1 MVPFQALQAVGHTVQ
16 AVAPDKKAGDFLM
29 TASHDFEGQQTY
41 SEKPGHRFTLN
52 ASFADVDPARY
63 DTLVV
68 RGGRASE
75 CLRMNARVI
84 EIARHFLAADKPVA
98 SICHGAQ
105 LPAATGLIS
114 LSLVSTSSAPALW
127 ARPCL
132 HAGAR
137 RRSPDGTD
145 ANGRAVRRA
154 RQPHKGIQ
162 ARPAQGRPGF
172 EDPGAAAHF
181 CGPQRSRALPPK
193 QRTPQRQ
200 ETFTMRLFPRAAAPC
215 ALALCALASTTA
227 SHALRPDGPQ
237 YQAQV
242 MRTSYG
248 IPHIQASDWG
258 SLGYGYGYAFAQDN
272 VCVLAR
278 EALAAQGRQARYF
291 GAGSGNATLASDWV
305 YAMVN
310 SDARVNAAWA
320 TLDGDTRD
328 LLTGYAA
335 GYNRYLRDT
344 APAALPLDCRS
355 QAWVQPLTGK
365 DALKVLRKL
374 LVRAS
379 TGNFVSSLV
388 GATPP
393 AAVAARKDDATRAM
407 AQARTA
413 AADEAAFAT
422 LDPAGLGLPDFSP
435 ERFGSNAVGLGSDLT
450 GGAGALLGNP
460 HFPWYGIERFYAVH
474 LTIPGRY
481 DAMGGSIYGFPL
493 VNIGFNKH
501 VAWSH
506 TVSTARRFILRQLT
520 IVPTAPTSYVVDG
533 QPVAMQPETV
543 TVGLLLGDGSVVPV
557 PHTFWMTQY
566 GPVLVP
572 AAAAQALWTTTSAYA
587 LTDVNLENIRAFRQY
602 REMGQAR
609 NLDEFAA
616 TLRQH
621 VGLPWVNTIAA
632 DSGGQA
638 FYGDIGAMP
647 NVSNAKLAACIKPGF
662 AQALAASRIYA
673 LDGAN
678 SACNPGTDADAPEP
692 GIFGAANM
700 PGLMRRDYVQ
710 NSNDS
715 YWLANPAARLEGYS
729 QIIGA
734 DENRPQ
740 SLRTRL
746 GITQIRDR
754 QAGSDGLPGAGFSRQ
769 WLQDVL
775 YANRHHSAE
784 IMLDGVLQ
792 LCASQSPDVIIGS
805 QTVNVAQACS
815 VLANWDRRNNVNS
828 VGAHVWTELWRRLS
842 GSPTAGSGLPAVSS
856 VLYAVPFN
864 PADPVATPRG
874 LNTANASVVTRTLGE
889 LAYTVKFYADNAIP
903 LDRPWGQVHFDIRNG
918 QRLPIHG
925 GSGTSGVYNAIT
937 PSSLVAGTGY
947 TPILGGSSYVQSVT
961 FTNKGPEAR
970 AVVTYSQSS
979 DPANPHFA
987 DMTALFS
994 NYGWVNLPFA
1004 EGDIR
1009 RDPQLTV
1016 IKLRE
1021 KR

>member
-1 MVPFQALQAVGHTVQ
+1 MRFSPTTV
-16 AVAPDKKAGDFLM
+16 AACAC
-29 TASHDFEGQQTY
+29 T
-41 SEKPGHRFTLN
+41 
-52 ASFADVDPARY
+52 
-63 DTLVV
+63 
-68 RGGRASE
+68 
-75 CLRMNARVI
+75 
-84 EIARHFLAADKPVA
+84 LAA
-98 SICHGAQ
+98 
-105 LPAATGLIS
+105 LTAA
-114 LSLVSTSSAPALW
+114 
-127 ARPCL
+127 
-132 HAGAR
+132 
-137 RRSPDGTD
+137 
-145 ANGRAVRRA
+145 
-154 RQPHKGIQ
+154 
-162 ARPAQGRPGF
+162 
-172 EDPGAAAHF
+172 
-181 CGPQRSRALPPK
+181 
-193 QRTPQRQ
+193 
-200 ETFTMRLFPRAAAPC
+200 
-215 ALALCALASTTA
+215 TA
-227 SHALRPDGPQ
+227 SHAVRPDGPQ

-291 GAGSGNATLASDWV
+291 GAGSGNATLAADWV

-310 SDARVNAAWA
+310 SEARVNAAWA
-320 TLDGDTRD
+320 TLDSDTRD
-328 LLTGYAA
+328 LLSGYAA
-335 GYNRYLRDT
+335 GVNRYLRDT
-344 APAALPLDCRS
+344 APAALPADCRS
-355 QAWVQPLTGK
+355 QPWVQPLTGK

-388 GATPP
+388 GAQPP
-393 AAVAARKDDATRAM
+393 AAAAGARGAAPHAQHVAHVAADD
-407 AQARTA
+407 
-413 AADEAAFAT
+413 DEDVAK
-422 LDPAGLGLPDFSP
+422 LDVAGLPDFSP

-506 TVSTARRFILRQLT
+506 TVSTARRFILRELT
-520 IVPTAPTSYVVDG
+520 IVPTAPTNYVVDG
-533 QPVAMQPETV
+533 QVVAMTPETV
-543 TVGLLLGDGSVVPV
+543 TVQLLLGDGSVVPV
-557 PHTFWMTQY
+557 PHTFWHTQY

-572 AAAAQALWTTTSAYA
+572 ASAPQALWTTTSAYA

-621 VGLPWVNTIAA
+621 AGLPWVNTVAA

-647 NVSNAKLAACIKPGF
+647 NVSNAKLTACIKPGF
-662 AQALAASRIYA
+662 AQALALSRVYA
-673 LDGAN
+673 LDGAT

-700 PGLMRRDYVQ
+700 PGLMRRDFVQ

-715 YWLANPAARLEGYS
+715 YWLANPAVPLVGYS

-734 DENRPQ
+734 DENRAQ
-740 SLRTRL
+740 GLRTRL

-754 QAGSDGLPGAGFSRQ
+754 IAGSDGLPGAGFNRQ

-784 IMLDGVLQ
+784 LMLDGVLQ
-792 LCASQSPDVIIGS
+792 LCATQSPDVVIGG

-815 VLANWDRRNNVNS
+815 VLANWDRRNNVAS

-842 GSPTAGSGLPAVSS
+842 GSASAGLPAVTS
-856 VLYAVPFN
+856 VLYAVPFSA
-864 PADPVATPRG
+864 ADPVATPRG
-874 LNTANASVVTRTLGE
+874 LNVANTSVITRTMGE

-903 LDRPWGQVHFDIRNG
+903 LDRPWGQVQFDVRNG
-918 QRLPIHG
+918 QVLPIHG
-925 GSGTSGVYNAIT
+925 GSGNSGVYNAIT
-937 PSSLVAGTGY
+937 PSSLVAGVGN
-947 TPILGGSSYVQSVT
+947 TPVLGGTSYVQSVT

-994 NYGWVNLPFA
+994 NYGWVTLPFA

-1009 RDPQLTV
+1009 SDPNLTV

>member
-1 MVPFQALQAVGHTVQ
+1 M
-16 AVAPDKKAGDFLM
+16 
-29 TASHDFEGQQTY
+29 
-41 SEKPGHRFTLN
+41 R
-52 ASFADVDPARY
+52 
-63 DTLVV
+63 
-68 RGGRASE
+68 
-75 CLRMNARVI
+75 
-84 EIARHFLAADKPVA
+84 
-98 SICHGAQ
+98 
-105 LPAATGLIS
+105 
-114 LSLVSTSSAPALW
+114 STSPATT
-127 ARPCL
+127 AC
-132 HAGAR
+132 
-137 RRSPDGTD
+137 
-145 ANGRAVRRA
+145 
-154 RQPHKGIQ
+154 
-162 ARPAQGRPGF
+162 
-172 EDPGAAAHF
+172 AAALT
-181 CGPQRSRALPPK
+181 AL
-193 QRTPQRQ
+193 
-200 ETFTMRLFPRAAAPC
+200 L
-215 ALALCALASTTA
+215 LASA
-227 SHALRPDGPQ
+227 SHANGPGNQ
-237 YQAQV
+237 RDYNVQV
-242 MRTSYG
+242 SRTSYG
-248 IPHIQASDWG
+248 IPHIQATDWG
-258 SLGYGYGYAFAQDN
+258 SLGYGYGHAFAQDN

-291 GAGSGNATLASDWV
+291 GAGAGSATLASDWV
-305 YAMVN
+305 YRMVN
-310 SDARVNAAWA
+310 SDARVNASWGR
-320 TLDGDTRD
+320 LDDDTRE
-328 LLTGYAA
+328 LLSGYAA

-344 APAALPLDCRS
+344 APAALPADCRN

-379 TGNFVSSLV
+379 TGNFVNSLV
-388 GATPP
+388 GAAPP
-393 AAVAARKDDATRAM
+393 AAVAAIQEDIRHARRSTQVVEDDDAL
-407 AQARTA
+407 A
-413 AADEAAFAT
+413 A
-422 LDPAGLGLPDFSP
+422 LDPASLPDFSP
-435 ERFGSNAVGLGSDLT
+435 QRFGSNAVGLGSELT
-450 GGAGALLGNP
+450 RGAGALLGNP

-506 TVSTARRFILRQLT
+506 TVSTARRFILRQLS
-520 IVPTAPTSYVVDG
+520 IVPSSPTSYFVDG
-533 QPVAMQPETV
+533 QVVAMQPETV
-543 TVGLLLGDGSVVPV
+543 TAELLLGDGSVVPV
-557 PHTFWMTQY
+557 SHTFWMTQF

-572 AAAAQALWTTTSAYA
+572 AAASQALWSTTSAYA

-616 TLRQH
+616 TLRRY
-621 VGLPWVNTIAA
+621 VGLPWVNTVAA
-632 DSGGQA
+632 DSGGKA

-647 NVSNAKLAACIKPGF
+647 NVSNAKLAACILPGF
-662 AQALAASRIYA
+662 AQALAAARIYA
-673 LDGAN
+673 LDGAS
-678 SACNPGTDADAPEP
+678 SACNPGTDADAPET
-692 GIFGAANM
+692 GIFGAGNM

-740 SLRTRL
+740 NLRTRL
-746 GITQIRDR
+746 GITQILNR
-754 QAGSDGLPGAGFSRQ
+754 QAGTDGLPGTGFSRQ

-784 IMLDGVLQ
+784 LMLDGVLQ
-792 LCASQSPDVIIGS
+792 LCATQNPDVPIGG

-815 VLANWDRRNNVNS
+815 VLTNWDRRNNVNS

-842 GSPTAGSGLPAVSS
+842 GAPTAGSGLPGVSG

-874 LNTANASVVTRTLGE
+874 LNAGNASVVARTMGE
-889 LAYTVKFYADNAIP
+889 LAYTAKFFADRAIP
-903 LDRPWGQVHFDIRNG
+903 LDRAWGQLHFDVRNG

-925 GSGTSGVYNAIT
+925 GSGESGVYNAIT
-937 PSSLVAGTGY
+937 ASALVAGTGY

-961 FTNKGPEAR
+961 FTNQGPEAR

-979 DPANPHFA
+979 DSANPHYA

-994 NYGWVNLPFA
+994 NYGWVKLPYS
-1004 EGDIR
+1004 EQDIR
-1009 RDPQLTV
+1009 QDPELTV
-1016 IKLRE
+1016 MRLRE

>member
-1 MVPFQALQAVGHTVQ
+1 MPSSPRT
-16 AVAPDKKAGDFLM
+16 AVAAC
-29 TASHDFEGQQTY
+29 A
-41 SEKPGHRFTLN
+41 
-52 ASFADVDPARY
+52 FAF
-63 DTLVV
+63 
-68 RGGRASE
+68 S
-75 CLRMNARVI
+75 
-84 EIARHFLAADKPVA
+84 
-98 SICHGAQ
+98 
-105 LPAATGLIS
+105 
-114 LSLVSTSSAPALW
+114 
-127 ARPCL
+127 
-132 HAGAR
+132 
-137 RRSPDGTD
+137 
-145 ANGRAVRRA
+145 
-154 RQPHKGIQ
+154 
-162 ARPAQGRPGF
+162 
-172 EDPGAAAHF
+172 
-181 CGPQRSRALPPK
+181 
-193 QRTPQRQ
+193 
-200 ETFTMRLFPRAAAPC
+200 
-215 ALALCALASTTA
+215 ALALATA
-227 SHALRPDGPQ
+227 SHAGNSGHSGHGGDADHGGGHHGHDKG
-237 YQAQV
+237 YEVQV
-242 MRTSYG
+242 RRTSYG
-248 IPHIQASDWG
+248 IPHIQAGNWG

-291 GAGSGNATLASDWV
+291 GAGAGNATLASDWV
-305 YAMVN
+305 YRMVN
-310 SDARVNAAWA
+310 SEARVNAAWA
-320 TLDGDTRD
+320 TLDRDTRE
-328 LLTGYAA
+328 LLTGYAD
-335 GYNRYLRDT
+335 GVNRYLRDT
-344 APAALPLDCRS
+344 APAALPADCRS

-379 TGNFVSSLV
+379 TGNFVASLV

-393 AAVAARKDDATRAM
+393 AAVAALRDGAAPARQLARADDDSVVLAGLDS
-407 AQARTA
+407 A
-413 AADEAAFAT
+413 A
-422 LDPAGLGLPDFSP
+422 LGLPDFSP

-460 HFPWYGIERFYAVH
+460 HFPWVGIERFYAVH

-520 IVPTAPTSYVVDG
+520 IVPTSPTSYVVDG
-533 QPVAMQPETV
+533 QVVAMTPETV
-543 TVGLLLGDGSVVPV
+543 SAELLLGDGSVVPV
-557 PHTFWMTQY
+557 PHTFWQTQF

-572 AAAAQALWTTTSAYA
+572 ANTAAALWSPTSAYA

-609 NLDEFAA
+609 NLDEFAG
-616 TLRQH
+616 TLRRH
-621 VGLPWVNTIAA
+621 AGLPWVNTIAA
-632 DSGGQA
+632 DSGGNA

-647 NVSNAKLAACIKPGF
+647 NVSNAKLAACTKPGL

-673 LDGAN
+673 LDGAS
-678 SACNPGTDADAPEP
+678 SACNPGTDTDAPEP
-692 GIFGAANM
+692 GIFGAGNM

-740 SLRTRL
+740 NLRTRL

-754 QAGSDGLPGAGFSRQ
+754 MAGSDGLPGAGFGRQ

-775 YANRHHSAE
+775 YANRPHSAE
-784 IMLDGVLQ
+784 LMLDGVLQ
-792 LCASQSPDVIIGS
+792 LCATQSPDVTIGS
-805 QTVNVAQACS
+805 QTVNVAAACG

-842 GSPTAGSGLPAVSS
+842 GSATAGSGLPS
-856 VLYAVPFN
+856 VTSTLYAVPFN

-874 LNTANASVVTRTLGE
+874 LNTTNASVVARTMGE
-889 LAYTVKFYADNAIP
+889 LAYTVKYYADNTIP

-925 GSGTSGVYNAIT
+925 GSGNSGVYNAIT
-937 PSSLVAGTGY
+937 PSALVPGVGHTS
-947 TPILGGSSYVQSVT
+947 ILGGSSYVQSVT
-961 FTNKGPEAR
+961 FTHKGPEAR

-979 DPANPHFA
+979 DPANPHYA
-987 DMTALFS
+987 DMTTLFS
-994 NYGWVNLPFA
+994 NYGWLRLPYD
-1004 EGDIR
+1004 ERDIR
-1009 RDPQLTV
+1009 RDPSLTV
-1016 IKLRE
+1016 LKLKE